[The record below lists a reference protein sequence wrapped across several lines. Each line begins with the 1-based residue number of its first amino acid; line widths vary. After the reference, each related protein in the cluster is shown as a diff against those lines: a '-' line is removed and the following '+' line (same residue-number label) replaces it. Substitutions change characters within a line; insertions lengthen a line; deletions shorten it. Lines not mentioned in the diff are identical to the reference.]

1 MHALVIHAGAGV
13 VSHRLAIHSKARFEA
28 SLGRILDAGFEI
40 LQQGGSSLDAVTRTV
55 CLLEDDPLFNAG
67 KGSGLTRDGT
77 VEMDASI
84 MNGRDQKAGA
94 VACVGHV
101 KNPVELARSVMEK
114 SLHVMLVGRGA
125 EEFAL
130 EQGLTLL
137 PNQYF
142 HTDERLE
149 ELERAKRGEYAGGHV
164 ATSHGT
170 VGAVALDSQGH
181 IAAATSTGGTT
192 NKLPGR
198 VGDSPIIGAGTYAK
212 DGVCGMSATGY
223 GEYFMRTVAAH
234 HLAAAIEYRGLSL
247 ESAARELIHETIPKL
262 GGNGGIIAI
271 DATGRMVLEFNTEG
285 MFRGARDSTG
295 QRIVGVTR

>member
-1 MHALVIHAGAGV
+1 
-13 VSHRLAIHSKARFEA
+13 
-28 SLGRILDAGFEI
+28 
-40 LQQGGSSLDAVTRTV
+40 
-55 CLLEDDPLFNAG
+55 
-67 KGSGLTRDGT
+67 
-77 VEMDASI
+77 

-114 SLHVMLVGRGA
+114 SLHVMLVGKGA

-142 HTDERLE
+142 HTDERRE

-247 ESAARELIHETIPKL
+247 ENAARELIHETIPKL

>member
-40 LQQGGSSLDAVTRTV
+40 LEQGGSSLDAVTRAV

-101 KNPVELARSVMEK
+101 KNPVELARCVMEK
-114 SLHVMLVGRGA
+114 SLHVMLVGKGA

-142 HTDERLE
+142 HTDERRE

-247 ESAARELIHETIPKL
+247 ENAARESIHETIPKL